1 MMPFIGLSI
10 GMGLFLFMILVL
22 SWQERKDRELQTKVH
37 RHLNS
42 QNLRGLIAVRTR
54 ESLFLF
60 RKVVLLDVRSPIYFD
75 FGNCVNEE
83 AWKAMKAILPDL
95 PANVRLKIRFIPDKR
110 IRATIAMEQDGKG
123 S

>member
-42 QNLRGLIAVRTR
+42 QNLRGLIAARTR

-60 RKVVLLDVRSPIYFD
+60 RKVVLLDARSPIYFD
-75 FGNCVNEE
+75 FGNCANEE

>member
-1 MMPFIGLSI
+1 MPFIGLSI

-22 SWQERKDRELQTKVH
+22 NWQERKDRELQTKVH

-60 RKVVLLDVRSPIYFD
+60 RKVVLLDVQSPVYFD
-75 FGNCVNEE
+75 FGNCANEE
-83 AWKAMKAILPDL
+83 VWKAMKEILPDL

-110 IRATIAMEQDGKG
+110 IRATIAMEHDGKG
-123 S
+123 

>member
-22 SWQERKDRELQTKVH
+22 NWQERKDRELQTKVH

-54 ESLFLF
+54 ESLILF
-60 RKVVLLDVRSPIYFD
+60 RKVVLLDVQSPVYFD
-75 FGNCVNEE
+75 FGNRANEE
-83 AWKAMKAILPDL
+83 VWKAMKEILPDL

-110 IRATIAMEQDGKG
+110 IRATIAMEHDGKG
-123 S
+123 